1 MIDFIKL
8 NLNDKLLPILLP
20 ITHCERFDANEIIFF
35 LIKISNFEDYLNLKK
50 NSRKRNALSK
60 FFTVVIHNF
69 FHQDS
74 TCTKRSSF
82 SVFKSKFVFLSIKS
96 IQFTMFGAGEHWPM
110 QRAIF
115 L

>member
-50 NSRKRNALSK
+50 
-60 FFTVVIHNF
+60 TVGRETHLPNFLHWLNNF
-69 FHQDS
+69 F
-74 TCTKRSSF
+74 
-82 SVFKSKFVFLSIKS
+82 FKTLLV
-96 IQFTMFGAGEHWPM
+96 
-110 QRAIF
+110 
-115 L
+115 